1 MYLNAF
7 LEAFR
12 VSDVTILFLLSLGI
26 GLLPKLDNPIGLD
39 DPVGVWCALELE
51 LCMLDCSGGKCV
63 VVLCMLNWGGGKG
76 VTVLCMLYW
85 YGALGLDEKCML
97 VWNGALGLDEKCML
111 VWYVAH
117 GLKEFV
123 HD

>member
-12 VSDVTILFLLSLGI
+12 VSDVTIIFLLSLGI

-51 LCMLDCSGGKCV
+51 LCMLDCSGGKGV
-63 VVLCMLNWGGGKG
+63 AVLYMLNWGGGKV

-97 VWNGALGLDEKCML
+97 V
-111 VWYVAH
+111 
-117 GLKEFV
+117 
-123 HD
+123 

>member
-12 VSDVTILFLLSLGI
+12 VSDVTIIFLLSLGI

-51 LCMLDCSGGKCV
+51 LCMLD
-63 VVLCMLNWGGGKG
+63 WGGGKG
-76 VTVLCMLYW
+76 VAELFMVY
-85 YGALGLDEKCML
+85 
-97 VWNGALGLDEKCML
+97 
-111 VWYVAH
+111 
-117 GLKEFV
+117 
-123 HD
+123 